1 MKEKDYI
8 FQLLIKRQNELIKK
22 ELKEREN
29 KKKIEEQL
37 NDKNYKPTKERII
50 FLKQMEEKIKN
61 NLKTIKNEFE
71 LINQIIN
78 NKEV

>member
-8 FQLLIKRQNELIKK
+8 LQLLIKRQNELIKK

-37 NDKNYKPTKERII
+37 NDKNYKPTKERLI